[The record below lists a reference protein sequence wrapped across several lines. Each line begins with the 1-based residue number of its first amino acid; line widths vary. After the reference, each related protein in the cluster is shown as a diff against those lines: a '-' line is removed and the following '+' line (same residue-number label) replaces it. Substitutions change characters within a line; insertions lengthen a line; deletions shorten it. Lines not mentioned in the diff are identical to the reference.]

1 RFRFVPRGWH
11 VVVRD
16 ATGAEVLHLDTSYL
30 LANAAGLVDEV
41 RLDIVVPGVYEVV
54 LSSVYPLPGE
64 AAVGFGE
71 SLLVYSLA
79 GACVVLPVVV
89 AGSRRFELAAVVSSV
104 YFAAVFLY
112 LASGSS
118 VGTWGVALSLAG
130 LSVPLMFLLSLADLR
145 RFRAEPAA
153 VASVT
158 LAAVLHLVSLGVAA
172 GYGVVPVELGVA
184 YASATV
190 LLWVALVVFGAV
202 RKGLGVVRRVV
213 VVE

>member
-1 RFRFVPRGWH
+1 
-11 VVVRD
+11 
-16 ATGAEVLHLDTSYL
+16 
-30 LANAAGLVDEV
+30 

-130 LSVPLMFLLSLADLR
+130 LSVPLMFLLSLAGLR